1 MIPATLAMNTVARAN
16 EEERKAAERTFWEA
30 VWILIVLVV
39 CALILLPLGRVR
51 LAWELA
57 QAIGLLWLG
66 VMLTLWVL
74 QQAQSLLRV
83 VDDPPSDAYVLS
95 NLFVSGA
102 VLFTWTAHL
111 ALLIREFARGA
122 PTWTAA
128 VLYFIGLLASH
139 TGFSSV
145 AGFYGGTIYRTMNL
159 FVALGGYVLFSIWPA
174 AARVMGGW
182 VP

>member
-1 MIPATLAMNTVARAN
+1 MNTVANAR
-16 EEERKAAERTFWEA
+16 EEQRQAAERTFWEA

-39 CALILLPLGRVR
+39 CALILLPLGKVR

-66 VMLTLWVL
+66 VMITLWVL
-74 QQAQSLLRV
+74 QRVQSLLRV

-95 NLFVSGA
+95 NLAVSAGI
-102 VLFTWTAHL
+102 LFIWTAHL
-111 ALLIREFARGA
+111 ALLVREFIPGA
-122 PTWTAA
+122 PWWTTA
-128 VLYFIGLLASH
+128 VLYFIGLLAAH

-145 AGFYGGTIYRTMNL
+145 AAFYGGTIYRTVNL
-159 FVALGGYVLFSIWPA
+159 FVALGGYLLFSLWPA
-174 AARVMGGW
+174 AARVVGGW